1 MDQKFTNNTYIMYL
15 LLSAFIVFQLSNI
28 TIGIIKF
35 TKNIYHIDIPSNP
48 PITVPNILN

>member
-1 MDQKFTNNTYIMYL
+1 MDQKLTNSTYIMYL
-15 LLSAFIVFQLSNI
+15 LLSALIVFQLSNM

-48 PITVPNILN
+48 PITVPSKLN